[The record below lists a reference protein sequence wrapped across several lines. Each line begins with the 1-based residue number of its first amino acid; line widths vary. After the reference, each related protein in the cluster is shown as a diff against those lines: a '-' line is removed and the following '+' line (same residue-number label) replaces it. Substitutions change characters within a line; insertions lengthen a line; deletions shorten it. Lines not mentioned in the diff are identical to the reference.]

1 MTKKNTPK
9 RVYTPRALVL
19 QTVDLPANKK
29 ELIQLPTPP
38 EFIRTREGKGG
49 KKFTYV
55 EGGYVIARLNQIFS
69 PVGWEFEIIDE
80 KDEQKEVI
88 VKGKLTIKDL
98 KSGYQVSKTQYGM
111 HEKQPNITLGANL
124 KSAATDCLK
133 KCASMFGIA
142 LDLYWQQ
149 IDEEG
154 LAGKK
159 KEEVKPPK
167 KQTQKELMDITKSKI
182 KVEKDPFILMEYKEK
197 IKQSEK
203 VYTEKEKEELYKLI
217 DNLAKKNAQKE

>member
-9 RVYTPRALVL
+9 RVYSPRAIVI
-19 QTVDLPANKK
+19 QTPNLPADKK
-29 ELIQLPTPP
+29 ALIQLPTPP
-38 EFIRTREGKGG
+38 DFIRIREGKGG

-69 PVGWEFEIIDE
+69 PVGWNFEITNE
-80 KDEQKEVI
+80 RVESKEV
-88 VKGKLTIKDL
+88 VVRGKLTIKDI
-98 KSGYQVSKTQYGM
+98 KSGYEISKTQYGV
-111 HEKQPNITLGANL
+111 HEVRANSLLGNNL
-124 KSAATDCLK
+124 KAAATDCLK

-159 KEEVKPPK
+159 IVEVKTPK

-182 KVEKDPFILMEYKEK
+182 KEEKDPFILMEYREK
-197 IKQSEK
+197 IKQSQK